1 MLQVI
6 IQHNVLLTLIIVL
19 ISSPLSWVEGF
30 CCYKSN
36 SMLILGDIRFDMGV
50 LGECWRSRE
59 ADVDRVYNF
68 TNAHVR
74 PDSKRIRV
82 LIK

>member
-1 MLQVI
+1 
-6 IQHNVLLTLIIVL
+6 
-19 ISSPLSWVEGF
+19 
-30 CCYKSN
+30 
-36 SMLILGDIRFDMGV
+36 MLILGDIRFDMGV

-68 TNAHVR
+68 TYAHVR